1 MKRISILAAAALC
14 AALCR
19 PLSAADAAADA
30 AKDTKAADAAKAAA
44 DAAKL
49 AETRAQRM
57 VKGAVNLFEQ
67 KENERAIGMLEAVQR
82 MYPTSQARF
91 NASLEL
97 GRHYSDKRVFDKA
110 LAEFKK
116 AEKADDPELRAESML
131 LQGQLHLAKG
141 ESGESVM
148 VLRRLTHDYPTSAFA
163 NDAYFTIG
171 QIHFEAGRWARAA
184 EAFQMVGT
192 AVPESAAKS
201 NETVLV
207 EAGQRVFAHV
217 RDKDLAVLASLGEK
231 SFVQFKSRSGDIE
244 KAELASF
251 GRGDGD
257 FIASVRTS
265 EEPSKPGDG
274 VLTVL
279 GSEPVEVV
287 YVDANNESG
296 DSNSRIVACADVV
309 SSAVLSFLDG
319 AERQRVRGVFVDQPT
334 FVHLRD
340 CDLDVTPG
348 SDKATIVV
356 KAQYRE
362 RPEPAPGET
371 QAPPPAPDAPW
382 LTRSEIAMTLVE
394 TDGHTGLFKGRLV
407 ARLMP
412 EGTNEPPAKLPA
424 GEIYILPEDRIV
436 AEYEDLRNL
445 EGDRPVVRSASAVA
459 LVGGSTEPQS
469 IVSHSS
475 EANVQA
481 KKLLLEAQLLCKW
494 GSIFKDV
501 GLQENAK
508 AKADDGLRRI
518 ADILELSRRHT
529 LERGI
534 IEETYEARW
543 NLLLVNGDLRGAIAT
558 CRALVRLYPDT
569 LIADRAFMQIANA
582 HMQTKTKESLH
593 AAIDVLNAIISL
605 PNSQLKAEA
614 QFRIGEA
621 RERLNDGVP
630 AGKADFSAA
639 IMAYKRCAEMYP
651 SSSYAGESYKRIVD
665 YDISIK
671 NYTAATEILERVF
684 EDYPDAPW
692 LDEMLLKWGVVLYR
706 LGNRQG
712 ARQKFQRVVEE
723 YPGGKSAKTA
733 RTFLDRLGSDD
744 E

>member
-1 MKRISILAAAALC
+1 MKSIAVVATGAIAAMICCSALAAEGAKE
-14 AALCR
+14 
-19 PLSAADAAADA
+19 ADA
-30 AKDTKAADAAKAAA
+30 AKGAKATQ
-44 DAAKL
+44 DNAKMVE
-49 AETRAQRM
+49 ARAQRM
-57 VKGAVNLFEQ
+57 VKGAVSLFEQ
-67 KENERAIGMLEAVQR
+67 KEDERAIGMLEAVQR

-91 NASLEL
+91 SASLEL
-97 GRHYSDKRVFDKA
+97 GRHYIDKHVFDKA
-110 LAEFKK
+110 LVELRK
-116 AEKADDPELRAESML
+116 AEKAESSELRAESML
-131 LQGQLHLAKG
+131 LQGRLFLAKG
-141 ESGESVM
+141 DSGESVM
-148 VLRRLTHDYPTSAFA
+148 VLRRLVHDHPTSEFA
-163 NDAYFTIG
+163 NDAYFIIG

-184 EAFQMVGT
+184 EAYQMVGT
-192 AVPESAAKS
+192 AVPETALTNK
-201 NETVLV
+201 TVLV
-207 EAGQRVFAHV
+207 EAGQRAFAHV

-231 SFVQFKSRSGDIE
+231 STVQFKSRSGDVE
-244 KAELASF
+244 TVELVSF

-265 EEPSKPGDG
+265 EEASEPNDG
-274 VLTVL
+274 VLTVQ
-279 GSEPVEVV
+279 GSEAVEVT
-287 YVDANNESG
+287 YVDANNERG
-296 DSNSRIVACADVV
+296 DVDSRLKADAEVV

-319 AERQRVRGVFVDQPT
+319 AERQRIRGVFVDQPT

-340 CDLDVTPG
+340 CDLDLTPG
-348 SDKATIVV
+348 PDKATITV

-382 LTRSEIAMTLVE
+382 LTRSEMTMTLAE
-394 TDGHTGLFKGRLV
+394 SGPRTGLFTGRLV

-424 GEIYILPEDRIV
+424 GEIYICPEDRIV
-436 AEYEDLRNL
+436 AEYEDMKHL
-445 EGDRPVVRSASAVA
+445 EGSKPVTRSASAIA

-469 IVSHSS
+469 IVSHSND
-475 EANVQA
+475 ANVQA
-481 KKLLLEAQLLCKW
+481 RKLLLEAQLLYKW
-494 GSIFKDV
+494 GMIFKDV
-501 GLQENAK
+501 GLQENAR

-529 LERGI
+529 LERSI

-543 NLLLVNGDLRGAIAT
+543 NLLLVNDNLNAAITT
-558 CRALVRLYPDT
+558 CRALVKLYPDT
-569 LIADRAFMQIANA
+569 VLADRAFMQIANA
-582 HMQTKTKESLH
+582 HMLTKTRESIQT
-593 AAIDVLNAIISL
+593 AISVLNGIISL

-621 RERLNDGVP
+621 LEMLNEGVP

-639 IMAYKRCAEMYP
+639 IMAYKRCAETYP

-665 YDISIK
+665 YDVSIK

-706 LGNRQG
+706 LGNVPG
-712 ARQKFQRVVEE
+712 AKQKFQRIIEE

-733 RTFLDRLGSDD
+733 KNFLTRLGSDD

>member
-30 AKDTKAADAAKAAA
+30 AKDAKVDAAKAAA

-67 KENERAIGMLEAVQR
+67 KEDERAIGMLEAVQR

-97 GRHYSDKRVFDKA
+97 GRHYVDKRVFDKA
-110 LAEFKK
+110 LAEFRK
-116 AEKADDPELRAESML
+116 AEKAEDPELRAESML

-163 NDAYFTIG
+163 NDAYFMIG

-192 AVPESAAKS
+192 AVPEGASKS

-231 SFVQFKSRSGDIE
+231 SLVQFKSRSGDVE

-274 VLTVL
+274 VLTVQ

-287 YVDANNESG
+287 YVDANNEKG
-296 DSNSRIVACADVV
+296 DSNSRIDACAEVV

-348 SDKATIVV
+348 PDKATIVV

-382 LTRSEIAMTLVE
+382 LTRSEITMTLVE
-394 TDGHTGLFKGRLV
+394 TEGRSGLFKGRLV

-436 AEYEDLRNL
+436 AEYEDLKHL
-445 EGDRPVVRSASAVA
+445 EGDKPVTRSASAVA

-469 IVSHSS
+469 IVSHSN

-494 GSIFKDV
+494 GTIFKDV
-501 GLQENAK
+501 GLQENAR

-529 LERGI
+529 LERSV

-543 NLLLVNGDLRGAIAT
+543 NLLLVNGDLNGAIST

-569 LIADRAFMQIANA
+569 PIADRAFMQIANA
-582 HMQTKTKESLH
+582 HMLTKTRESLQ

-621 RERLNDGVP
+621 RERLNDGLP
-630 AGKADFSAA
+630 AGRADFSAA

-712 ARQKFQRVVEE
+712 ARQKFQRVIEE

-733 RTFLDRLGSDD
+733 KTFLDRLGADD